1 VTQALCDKGMYD
13 AVGELSTRT
22 DQFGIR
28 GGPTTCAPTAV
39 ASTLPAPRRRR
50 PDPAYDSLDLRAE
63 PGRTMTVDAAEP
75 NSSTAHALRLL
86 ASWAATMRV
95 PSGT

>member
-1 VTQALCDKGMYD
+1 MTQAPRDERMYD
-13 AVGELSTRT
+13 VGGDL
-22 DQFGIR
+22 
-28 GGPTTCAPTAV
+28 
-39 ASTLPAPRRRR
+39 TL
-50 PDPAYDSLDLRAE
+50 AYDSLDPRAE